1 MSVIWDWLSLSS
13 VSKDANSTQKMTE
26 KDGIVTVLRD
36 AKESR
41 QSVEI
46 ALSVATGFKSGFWA
60 LSSVCLPEQTL
71 LEISARSISDQFSKP
86 ISSILA
92 PIAGGPHIAL
102 TTKVPRAITNSHD
115 TFIELLHAVTPGEEV
130 CQHTSEDIFTVSAS
144 LLDEFDND
152 HIWLPE
158 TETGADTNAE
168 QSQCCDRTVTGAPRT
183 PPHQRLALGPFSKS
197 VQENVSNSVLPAWI

>member
-13 VSKDANSTQKMTE
+13 VSKDANSTQTGTE

-36 AKESR
+36 TRESR

-46 ALSVATGFKSGFWA
+46 ALSMTTGFESEFWA

-92 PIAGGPHIAL
+92 PVAGGPHLAF
-102 TTKVPRAITNSHD
+102 TTKISRAVANSHD
-115 TFIELLHAVTPGEEV
+115 TFVELLHAVTPGEEV
-130 CQHTSEDIFTVSAS
+130 RQHISEDIFTVSAS

-168 QSQCCDRTVTGAPRT
+168 QSQCCDRTVIEALRT
-183 PPHQRLALGPFSKS
+183 PPHQRLALGPLSRS
-197 VQENVSNSVLPAWI
+197 VQENGSNSVLPAWI